1 MFNKIL
7 IANRG
12 EIAVRIIRAAREMG
26 IETVAVYSEGDKESL
41 HRYLADEA
49 ICIGPA
55 PAKDSYLKME
65 NILSAAILSGA
76 DAIHPGYGFL
86 SENQKFTSMCRDC
99 GIKFVGPHETTMKLM
114 GNKSKAKKIAKQL
127 GIPVVPGSDEV
138 VTDLNAALKIAESIG
153 YPIMLKAANGG
164 GGRGI
169 RAIKNQGEMIKIFNV
184 AKAEATAAFGNGS
197 MYIEKFIQNPKH
209 IEVQVLCD
217 SYKNVIYFPE
227 RDCSIQRKHQKIIEE
242 TPSAIVDTNLRKN
255 IGEAAVRLA
264 KEINYEG
271 AGTVEFLLDDEGN
284 FYFMEM
290 NTRIQVE
297 HGITELVTGID
308 LVKEQLK
315 IASGEPLKRNQKDIK
330 ILGHAIECRIN
341 AENPFNNFIPSAGKI
356 RNVIFPGG
364 LGIRVD
370 TAIYGGYIVPPYYDS
385 MIAKLMSFGENRLEA
400 ISRIRRALEEFIIDG
415 IDTNIEYNLSIV
427 SNKDFLV
434 GNVNTAFI
442 DKHEFY
448 LKRVV

>member
-1 MFNKIL
+1 
-7 IANRG
+7 
-12 EIAVRIIRAAREMG
+12 
-26 IETVAVYSEGDKESL
+26 
-41 HRYLADEA
+41 
-49 ICIGPA
+49 
-55 PAKDSYLKME
+55 
-65 NILSAAILSGA
+65 
-76 DAIHPGYGFL
+76 
-86 SENQKFTSMCRDC
+86 
-99 GIKFVGPHETTMKLM
+99 
-114 GNKSKAKKIAKQL
+114 
-127 GIPVVPGSDEV
+127 
-138 VTDLNAALKIAESIG
+138 
-153 YPIMLKAANGG
+153 MLKAANGG